1 MKEACPI
8 SKCGK
13 VHGMCPH
20 TLLGQLSPTYKFE
33 LAVGLD
39 GGAYRCM
46 LWDVLKTLLTEECKC
61 IADEADTEIKCT
73 CNPANVIPSK
83 KHFDLDTN
91 FWEQLEG
98 EALTGTFNVTH
109 YMDQR
114 TGEMKE
120 SLLLVAADFYKAPMD
135 TAAASSASSSSS
147 SSGSGKAKA

>member
-1 MKEACPI
+1 MP
-8 SKCGK
+8 
-13 VHGMCPH
+13 MR
-20 TLLGQLSPTYKFE
+20 PTPKSS
-33 LAVGLD
+33 AR
-39 GGAYRCM
+39 ATPR
-46 LWDVLKTLLTEECKC
+46 TSSR
-61 IADEADTEIKCT
+61 
-73 CNPANVIPSK
+73 PRS
-83 KHFDLDTN
+83 TN

-120 SLLLVAADFYKAPMD
+120 SLLLVAADFYKAPKD

>member
-1 MKEACPI
+1 MNKFRPSIRYSRQSCMKEACPI

-83 KHFDLDTN
+83 KHQLLGAARRGGAHGDL
-91 FWEQLEG
+91 
-98 EALTGTFNVTH
+98 
-109 YMDQR
+109 QR
-114 TGEMKE
+114 DPLWT
-120 SLLLVAADFYKAPMD
+120 SAP
-135 TAAASSASSSSS
+135 
-147 SSGSGKAKA
+147 GR